1 MSQPGGESGRKY
13 HDVQPRQSHAIH
25 CYDIDMKK
33 DHVSFQRRPFL
44 TPIWLTAIAVIGSF
58 AVLGFAASTVWAW
71 ATAGS
76 TTVIVIRHAEKDVS
90 VSVDPPLNP
99 AGQARAALL
108 ARMFGDAKVLGHLDA
123 IYVSPALR
131 NRLTAAPLAASLGIS
146 ATVAPPDDARGL
158 ARRVLQDHA
167 GGRVLIVAHADTVP
181 SIVAALSGHDK
192 IPEMAADE
200 YGTMYIVTV
209 PRIGHANLLR
219 LNY

>member
-1 MSQPGGESGRKY
+1 
-13 HDVQPRQSHAIH
+13 
-25 CYDIDMKK
+25 MKQ

-44 TPIWLTAIAVIGSF
+44 APIWLTASLAVVALALAIL
-58 AVLGFAASTVWAW
+58 AVFVW

-76 TTVIVIRHAEKDVS
+76 TTVIVIRHAEKDLS
-90 VSVDPPLNP
+90 VSATDPPLSQ

-108 ARMFGDAKVLGHLDA
+108 ARMFGDARVLGHVDA

-131 NRLTAAPLAASLGIS
+131 DRQTAAPLAAQLGIEE
-146 ATVAPPDDARGL
+146 TVAPADDPRAL
-158 ARRVLQDHA
+158 ARRVLHEHH
-167 GGRVLIVAHADTVP
+167 GGRVLIVGHIDTIP
-181 SIVAALSGHDK
+181 KIVAALSGNAN
-192 IPEMAADE
+192 IPEIGDQE